1 MKMKILRS
9 GDKNFEEEK
18 AKMFGNELTKEEQL
32 RRVFNRLLT
41 GVLVEY
47 DMIQYGGMNEEELK
61 DKYTK
66 IFLREVK
73 IRVKL

>member
-1 MKMKILRS
+1 MKVIRS
-9 GDKNFEEEK
+9 RDKNFEEEK

-32 RRVFNRLLT
+32 KRVFNRLLT
-41 GVLVEY
+41 GILVEY

-61 DKYTK
+61 DKYAK

>member
-1 MKMKILRS
+1 MKVIRS

-18 AKMFGNELTKEEQL
+18 AKMFELTKEEQL
-32 RRVFNRLLT
+32 RHVFNKLLT
-41 GVLVEY
+41 GLLIEY
-47 DMIQYGGMNEEELK
+47 DMIQYGGMSEEELK
-61 DKYTK
+61 DKYAK